1 MAITPDILKK
11 GMNLED
17 GQVLYNDLRER
28 IENVPSVDNVVA
40 VTDVEPTEEGV
51 KIWLPET
58 PPQAIQVPTYAEFQ
72 ELEQNV
78 GSEAYFISKKSFTNP
93 TTVNSNASSVINAA
107 LTAARTAGKNYCV
120 IPEGEYWLTETI
132 YLQDGVILKGSGMD
146 ATTLKIADNCDID
159 AIRVAGPINNS
170 GIMDL
175 AIDGNRITNYSTFS
189 NGHHG
194 NAINVWLH
202 YGRIER
208 VRTNWVYKHSLL
220 LNYDTG
226 NSDDGLGFDSEH
238 QNDMGNLNKVLWC
251 DFRDSL
257 LQGVMWGWRTMDS
270 WMCYTNIGSHA
281 ANLYLEGGTSRF
293 IGNHFDGDG
302 DNGAGPEYNVYCG
315 DGCKAMLFDGNIFEN
330 TQKQNIFFRQP
341 SYSNQ
346 TMTITI
352 SNNIIRT
359 CSKSQN
365 EQYPNIYI
373 SGYSDSVKATEIAIT
388 GNQILNPDT
397 NANHGYAG
405 IHLAYCDNCKIIGN
419 TFFNVGSND
428 IVIDNTCSNI
438 LNDISMSNPV
448 FTGSISMGR
457 VENTTVGA
465 KSTATGTSVTASGS
479 NSHAEGGGTTASGA
493 QSHAEGGGT
502 TASGSNS
509 HSEGVG
515 SQATNSS
522 AHAEGSDTEASGE
535 SSHSE
540 GEGTTASGL
549 NAHAEGQ
556 GSTASGRNSHA
567 EGGGTTA
574 SGSWSHAEGGGS
586 RAIESNAHAEG
597 GGTQANGMSSHSEGG
612 GTIANGACAHA
623 EGASTTANGVNSHAE
638 GGGTIANGA
647 CSHAG
652 GRSNIPDD
660 YSSWDEWAANTSY
673 AVGDKVKR
681 TVTENNETTVTGYI
695 CKTANNDSTFT
706 SSKWDV
712 DLYMNYAEIIGNG
725 STSVP
730 SNARALDWDGN
741 EYLKGNVYVG
751 CNADST
757 GGTMLPKDVQV
768 NGTSVVSNGVANI
781 PVAGINTLGV
791 VHCQTGYGI
800 LIGNT
805 GKISIDKASSSYIK
819 SEVDQYRP
827 ITPYY
832 QHESVYYGLS
842 KLAGVDLASETVTVG
857 TYPQSS
863 KTAIQTMLGVEQGVT
878 FVETVTGTTPTI
890 TGQPNVRYI
899 CGEVSLLTITP
910 PSAGTITVIFESG
923 STPAVLTLPSTVKF
937 PEWVD
942 ISTLEANTT
951 YEIIITDGV
960 YGGVM
965 SWAD

>member
-1 MAITPDILKK
+1 MPNGDKAMRLDEGRT
-11 GMNLED
+11 
-17 GQVLYNDLRER
+17 LYNDLAER
-28 IENVPSVDNVVA
+28 IKNIPSVDNVVA

-72 ELEQNV
+72 ELEQSV

-132 YLQDGVILKGSGMD
+132 YLQDGVILKGCGMD

-226 NSDDGLGFDSEH
+226 NGDDGLGFDSEH

-315 DGCKAMLFDGNIFEN
+315 DGCTAMLFDGNIFEN

-419 TFFNVGSND
+419 TFFNVGSNE

-457 VENTTVGA
+457 VENTTVGE

-509 HSEGVG
+509 HSEGAG
-515 SQATNSS
+515 SEATNSS
-522 AHAEGSDTEASGE
+522 AHAEGTRTTASGD

-540 GEGTTASGL
+540 GSGTTASGYS
-549 NAHAEGQ
+549 AHAEG
-556 GSTASGRNSHA
+556 A
-567 EGGGTTA
+567 GTTA
-574 SGSWSHAEGGGS
+574 SGSYSHAEGASTIAASG
-586 RAIESNAHAEG
+586 NAHAEG
-597 GGTQANGMSSHSEGG
+597 GGTQANAGCAHAEGSTTRANGSNSHSEGG
-612 GTIANGACAHA
+612 GTIANGDCAHA
-623 EGASTTANGVNSHAE
+623 EGGGAIANGMNSHAE
-638 GGGTIANGA
+638 GGGTIANGG

-652 GRSNIPDD
+652 GKNNVPDD
-660 YSSWDEWAANTSY
+660 YSRWDEWVANTSY
-673 AVGDKVKR
+673 SVGDKVKR

-706 SSKWDV
+706 SSKWTL

-725 STSVP
+725 STLSAT
-730 SNARALDWDGN
+730 SNARALDWSGN

-751 CNADST
+751 CNYDST
-757 GGTMLPKDVQV
+757 GGTMLPTDVQV
-768 NGTSVVSNGVANI
+768 NGTSVVNNGVANI
-781 PVAGINTLGV
+781 PVASANNLGV
-791 VHCQTGYGI
+791 VKTQSNRGLTMSSGIIQVNSANVDAIKSGMSGYLPIVPYTQYASAFYG
-800 LIGNT
+800 LAKAAGDAT
-805 GKISIDKASSSYIK
+805 QSASSN
-819 SEVDQYRP
+819 
-827 ITPYY
+827 
-832 QHESVYYGLS
+832 
-842 KLAGVDLASETVTVG
+842 AVG
-857 TYPQSS
+857 TYTPEA

-923 STPAVLTLPSTVKF
+923 STPTVLTLPNTVKF

-951 YEIIITDGV
+951 YELIITDGV